1 MTVIWTELSRCSIV
15 LITKVEQV
23 LRMAVTTTTP
33 IIKKPNT
40 PLLDPASAKRAK
52 REDMGRQDQLL

>member
-1 MTVIWTELSRCSIV
+1 
-15 LITKVEQV
+15 
-23 LRMAVTTTTP
+23 MAVTTTTP

-40 PLLDPASAKRAK
+40 PLVDPASAERAK